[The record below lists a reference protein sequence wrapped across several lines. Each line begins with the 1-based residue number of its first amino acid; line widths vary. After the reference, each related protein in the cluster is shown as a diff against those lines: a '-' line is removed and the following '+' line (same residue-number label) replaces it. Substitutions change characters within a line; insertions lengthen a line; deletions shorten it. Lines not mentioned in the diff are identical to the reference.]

1 MSKLQDCAELVTDI
15 MRYSDDKEGVRNETK
30 VTSVLEAMEIFLDA
44 DDMVDILKNRV
55 QPKLS
60 KKKRAVWD
68 DYINGMLRHYK
79 YILEDS

>member
-1 MSKLQDCAELVTDI
+1 MSKLQDCAELITDI
-15 MRYSDDKEGVRNETK
+15 MRYSDDKESDRNETK
-30 VTSVLEAMEIFLDA
+30 VRFVLEAMEIFLDA
-44 DDMVDILKNRV
+44 DDMVDILKKRV
-55 QPKLS
+55 QPKLP

>member
-1 MSKLQDCAELVTDI
+1 MSKLQECADLVKDI
-15 MRYSDDKEGVRNETK
+15 MMYSDDKERVKNETK

-44 DDMVDILKNRV
+44 EDMTDILKNRV
-55 QPKLS
+55 LPKLR
-60 KKKRAVWD
+60 KKKREVWD